1 MDKLESEGKYWNE
14 LLAGGPEFCS
24 EDWSSL
30 NYVMMQNMTK
40 IIVYW
45 ISYIYGWWLSA
56 ILRN

>member
-14 LLAGGPEFCS
+14 LLAGMEFCFQRLIIS
-24 EDWSSL
+24 

-45 ISYIYGWWLSA
+45 ISSHIYG
-56 ILRN
+56 